1 LIIRV
6 FYFYISDRVAAK
18 WLLFREDSIYT
29 KIVTNY
35 LRLIGSTYMAHTIGP
50 IIASIAQQKTSY
62 EVIGFLSLS
71 VSLAVFFFSKFT
83 SAYFLEN
90 FLSDRRSRWI
100 RTGQTARRATTRS

>member
-71 VSLAVFFFSKFT
+71 VSLAVFPPKFT